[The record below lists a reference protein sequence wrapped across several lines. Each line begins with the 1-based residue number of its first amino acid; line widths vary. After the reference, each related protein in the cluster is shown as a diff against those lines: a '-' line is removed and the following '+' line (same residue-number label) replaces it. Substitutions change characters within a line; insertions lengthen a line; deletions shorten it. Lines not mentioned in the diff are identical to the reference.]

1 MDNRSWMYRD
11 SPEGLR
17 RMNYCN
23 RVQCFINCTLSNL
36 RNISEDSIRCLCK
49 RCKNKKFID
58 LNVVTMH
65 ILQKEFIKRYMC
77 WFTDR
82 ESYVPHETMIE
93 KMVGSTSSSSNVHE
107 IVDDNNNSYK
117 NMVMDAMKVNQGYVG
132 QCPIVDEEFNAD
144 TANFFDLLKD
154 SDELLWDRCTNHG
167 KLSVIAHV
175 FTIKSDHRLS
185 EVSYDRIVE

>member
-1 MDNRSWMYRD
+1 
-11 SPEGLR
+11 
-17 RMNYCN
+17 
-23 RVQCFINCTLSNL
+23 
-36 RNISEDSIRCLCK
+36 
-49 RCKNKKFID
+49 
-58 LNVVTMH
+58 
-65 ILQKEFIKRYMC
+65 
-77 WFTDR
+77 
-82 ESYVPHETMIE
+82 MIE

-167 KLSVIAHV
+167 KLSVIAHM